1 MPTLHGK
8 ITTLAQSFALTIA
21 QEVARATV
29 RDLVA
34 LSAAAP
40 VNGPRGGF
48 SPRLAV
54 SEPVVAPVPA
64 PVLWRPS
71 RGALPRAKLAR
82 RSDTEIAK
90 IASAL
95 TSLVAKHPKGLRAE
109 SLRLESGLSKPE
121 LQSPLA
127 YALRTKA
134 DRKRGEKRTTVYFV
148 AKAPGAKARK
158 GAR

>member
-21 QEVARATV
+21 REVARATV
-29 RDLVA
+29 RDVVA
-34 LSAAAP
+34 LSAPAP
-40 VNGPRGGF
+40 GTGPRGGF
-48 SPRLAV
+48 SPRTAV
-54 SEPVVAPVPA
+54 SEPVVLSFQRQF
-64 PVLWRPS
+64 LWTE

-90 IASAL
+90 IASVL

-127 YALRTKA
+127 YALRTKQIG
-134 DRKRGEKRTTVYFV
+134 KRGEKRTTVYFV
-148 AKAPGAKARK
+148 AKAPGVKARK
-158 GAR
+158 AAR